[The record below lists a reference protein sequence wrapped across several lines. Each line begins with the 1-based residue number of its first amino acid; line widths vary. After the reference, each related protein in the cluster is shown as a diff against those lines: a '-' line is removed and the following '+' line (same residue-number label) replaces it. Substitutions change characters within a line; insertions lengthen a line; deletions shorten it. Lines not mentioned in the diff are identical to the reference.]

1 MINKTKEV
9 LAYHAM
15 VKSKNA
21 HISAMMDVV
30 PSDDGVT
37 MVFHPNTSQS
47 IVRDLIV
54 FVNSLNDKNGLISP
68 CFCYYSDLS

>member
-1 MINKTKEV
+1 MNKIKEV
-9 LAYHAM
+9 LTYHA
-15 VKSKNA
+15 VVECKNA

-30 PSDDGVT
+30 PSDDWVT

-47 IVRDLIV
+47 IVRDLVV

-68 CFCYYSDLS
+68 